1 MGKLIRCRAVKFY
14 KIWEMIAQLIHRSFT
29 AFADGLY
36 AFSRTF
42 GRSAW
47 LVFLAMFSA
56 ATVLIFSVPPAD
68 AALFKDIQGHWAKSC
83 IAQLAQNKVISGYAD
98 GRFRPSEPVTRAE
111 FATAIAKA
119 FPNVADVRSGKN
131 FTDIPSN
138 YWAKEAISKAYQRG
152 FMSGYPE
159 NTFKPDDS
167 IQRLEAFLALASGLK
182 YAPTQPAAK
191 TLETAFTDVKDIPN
205 YAQQAIAAA
214 TEKQIIVN
222 YPEVKKLNPNKL
234 ASRAE
239 IATFLCQAQG
249 TFGLVPAQYV
259 VKANIPTVK
268 PTELRGVWL
277 TNIDSDVLFVREKL
291 TSALQRLRNLNFNT
305 VYPTVWN
312 WGYTLYPS
320 AVAEKTIGTSL
331 FPISSLQG
339 RDILQETIEQ
349 GHKNG
354 LAVIPWFEFG
364 FMAPADS
371 ELVRRHF
378 SWLTS
383 RRNGDKIWKE
393 GAENRAWLNPFHPDV
408 QQFILDLLGEIAS
421 KYDIDGIQ
429 LDDHFGLPV
438 EFGYD
443 PVTVALYQKEHN
455 NQLPPENAE
464 DADWI
469 RWRADKITEFMGRVF
484 QTVKASK
491 PKAIVALSP
500 NPWHFSLPQHLQ
512 DWSAWEKQ
520 GFIEE
525 LIVQVY
531 RSDLDRFVA
540 ELERPEVQ
548 AAKNH
553 IPVGIGILTGL
564 KGKSVS
570 LAQIQEQVKA
580 TRDRGLAGV
589 SFFFYES
596 LSNWAAESP
605 AERETAFKN
614 FFPNVVARPNL
625 LAGWKPSS

>member
-1 MGKLIRCRAVKFY
+1 
-14 KIWEMIAQLIHRSFT
+14 MIEQLIHRSFT

-36 AFSRTF
+36 AFSRSF

-56 ATVLIFSVPPAD
+56 ATVLIFSFPPAD

-83 IAQLAQNKVISGYAD
+83 IAQLAQNKVISGYSD
-98 GRFRPSEPVTRAE
+98 GRFRPTEPVTRAE

-159 NTFKPDDS
+159 DTFKPDDS

-182 YAPTQPAAK
+182 YAPTQPATK

-222 YPEVKKLNPNKL
+222 YPEVKNLNPNKL

-239 IATFLCQAQG
+239 IAAFLCQAQG

-259 VKANIPTVK
+259 AKTSIPIVK

-349 GHKNG
+349 GHQNG

-378 SWLTS
+378 GWLTS

-393 GAENRAWLNPFHPDV
+393 GVENRAWLNPFHPDV

-455 NQLPPENAE
+455 GQLPPENAE

-469 RWRADKITEFMGRVF
+469 RWRANKITEFMGRVF

-540 ELERPEVQ
+540 ELARPEVQ

-596 LSNWAAESP
+596 LSNWATESP

-614 FFPNVVARPNL
+614 LFPNVVARPNL

>member
-1 MGKLIRCRAVKFY
+1 MKKISLKWQRQTKKL
-14 KIWEMIAQLIHRSFT
+14 
-29 AFADGLY
+29 G
-36 AFSRTF
+36 
-42 GRSAW
+42 
-47 LVFLAMFSA
+47 FLAAMMAVSMVAFMMLSFPLNA
-56 ATVLIFSVPPAD
+56 QIP
-68 AALFKDIQGHWAKSC
+68 KS
-83 IAQLAQNKVISGYAD
+83 
-98 GRFRPSEPVTRAE
+98 
-111 FATAIAKA
+111 
-119 FPNVADVRSGKN
+119 
-131 FTDIPSN
+131 
-138 YWAKEAISKAYQRG
+138 
-152 FMSGYPE
+152 
-159 NTFKPDDS
+159 
-167 IQRLEAFLALASGLK
+167 
-182 YAPTQPAAK
+182 
-191 TLETAFTDVKDIPN
+191 
-205 YAQQAIAAA
+205 
-214 TEKQIIVN
+214 
-222 YPEVKKLNPNKL
+222 
-234 ASRAE
+234 
-239 IATFLCQAQG
+239 
-249 TFGLVPAQYV
+249 
-259 VKANIPTVK
+259 
-268 PTELRGVWL
+268 TELRGVWL
-277 TNIDSDVLFVREKL
+277 TNIDSNVLFESNRLKQ
-291 TSALQRLRNLNFNT
+291 SLQTLQQLNFNT
-305 VYPTVWN
+305 VYPAVWN

-320 AVAEKTIGTSL
+320 KVAAKVIGKSVDPT
-331 FPISSLQG
+331 PGLQK
-339 RDILQETIEQ
+339 RDMLKEIVTE
-349 GHKNG
+349 GHKQS
-354 LAVIPWFEFG
+354 LTVIPWFEFG

-378 SWLTS
+378 GWLTS
-383 RRNGDKIWKE
+383 RSNGDKIWKE
-393 GAENRAWLNPFHPDV
+393 GVHNRAWLNPFHPDV
-408 QQFILDLLGEIAS
+408 QQFILDLIGEITS

-455 NQLPPENAE
+455 GQLPPENAE

-548 AAKNH
+548 AAKGH

-570 LAQIQEQVKA
+570 LTQIQEQVKA

-596 LSNWAAESP
+596 LSTWAAESP
-605 AERETAFKN
+605 AERETAFKS

>member
-1 MGKLIRCRAVKFY
+1 
-14 KIWEMIAQLIHRSFT
+14 MIEQLIHRSFT

-42 GRSAW
+42 GRLAW

-56 ATVLIFSVPPAD
+56 ATVLIFSFPPAD
-68 AALFKDIQGHWAKSC
+68 AALFKDIKGHWAKSC
-83 IAQLAQNKVISGYAD
+83 ISQLAQNKVISGYSD
-98 GRFRPSEPVTRAE
+98 GKFRPSEPVTRAE

-119 FPNVADVRSGKN
+119 FPNVADVRSGKD

-159 NTFKPDDS
+159 DTFKPDDS

-222 YPEVKKLNPNKL
+222 YPEVKNLNPNKL

-239 IATFLCQAQG
+239 IAAFLCQAQG

-259 VKANIPTVK
+259 AKVSIPIVK

-277 TNIDSDVLFVREKL
+277 TNIDSDVLFAREKL

-349 GHKNG
+349 GHQNG

-378 SWLTS
+378 GWLTS
-383 RRNGDKIWKE
+383 RSNGDKIWKE
-393 GAENRAWLNPFHPDV
+393 GIHNRAWLNPFHPDV
-408 QQFILDLLGEIAS
+408 QQFILDLIGEITS

-455 NQLPPENAE
+455 GQLPPENAE

-484 QTVKASK
+484 QAVKASK

-570 LAQIQEQVKA
+570 LAQIQAQVKA

-596 LSNWAAESP
+596 LSNWAVESP

-625 LAGWKPSS
+625 LAGWKPSSD